1 MARVTAR
8 ARPTLLTGLV
18 LMCGALAPSLACAQ
32 PAAHAFEQ
40 AREAYGRGEY
50 ATVVDLLEPMVGG
63 PLPAIQDRVL
73 VRESRRYLGAAYVLT
88 GRNPRANEQFE
99 ALLRS
104 LGEDIE
110 QYQLDAADFPSE
122 VHAVFRSVRERLID
136 ERRNRETTEAREE
149 AERDR
154 ARREALVEL
163 LSLAGE
169 DEVEIRHDPAIAWLP
184 FGAGQFQ
191 NGNAE
196 LGAFFLA
203 TEGITLLAAAV
214 TFGTW
219 FPIDSLRHQNPPV
232 AVDLGVLRGLQ
243 VANWVSVGALGV
255 LMLAGVLE
263 AHINFVPSHRERRRR
278 EVPEHIL
285 EHLDLSV
292 GPGTIGLRVR
302 F

>member
-1 MARVTAR
+1 
-8 ARPTLLTGLV
+8 
-18 LMCGALAPSLACAQ
+18 MCAALAPSPVSAQ

-63 PLPAIQDRVL
+63 PLPAISDRVL

-104 LGEDIE
+104 LGDDMD

-122 VHAVFRSVRERLID
+122 VHAVFRMVRERLLEEQRD
-136 ERRNRETTEAREE
+136 RATTEARED

-163 LSLAGE
+163 LSLAE
-169 DEVEIRHDPAIAWLP
+169 ETELEIAHDPAIAWLP

-191 NGNAE
+191 NGNAD

-203 TEGITLLAAAV
+203 TEAITLLGSVV
-214 TFGTW
+214 TFATW
-219 FPIDSLRHQNPPV
+219 VPLADPDLR
-232 AVDLGVLRGLQ
+232 VDLGVLRALQ

-263 AHINFVPSHRERRRR
+263 AHINFVPSHRARRQR
-278 EVPEHIL
+278 EVPADIL

-292 GPGTIGLRVR
+292 GPGTLGLRLR

>member
-1 MARVTAR
+1 LCA
-8 ARPTLLTGLV
+8 
-18 LMCGALAPSLACAQ
+18 ALASSPVSAQ

-63 PLPAIQDRVL
+63 PLPAISDRVL

-99 ALLRS
+99 
-104 LGEDIE
+104 
-110 QYQLDAADFPSE
+110 LDAADFPSE
-122 VHAVFRSVRERLID
+122 VHAVFRMVRERLLEEQRD
-136 ERRNRETTEAREE
+136 RATTEARED

-163 LSLAGE
+163 LSLAE
-169 DEVEIRHDPAIAWLP
+169 ETELEIAHDPAIAWLP

-191 NGNAE
+191 NGNAN

-203 TEGITLLAAAV
+203 TEAITLLGSVV
-214 TFGTW
+214 TFATW
-219 FPIDSLRHQNPPV
+219 VPLADPDLR
-232 AVDLGVLRGLQ
+232 VDLGVLRALQ

-263 AHINFVPSHRERRRR
+263 AHINFVPSHRARRQR
-278 EVPEHIL
+278 EVPADIL

-292 GPGTIGLRVR
+292 GPGTLGLRLR